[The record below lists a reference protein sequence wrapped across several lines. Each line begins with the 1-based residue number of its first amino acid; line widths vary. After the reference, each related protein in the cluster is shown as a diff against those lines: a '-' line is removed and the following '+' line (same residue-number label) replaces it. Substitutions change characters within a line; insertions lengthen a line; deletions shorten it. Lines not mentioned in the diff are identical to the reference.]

1 MRCGSSASKG
11 IIFYLLIGMF
21 LIALVKK
28 LMPEIQLTVTVF
40 SMQQI
45 ILKNGMASAF
55 SLEQLLLVFW
65 QIKNDTLTGDF
76 GFVGSKNG
84 FTTGKSLKV
93 KAIFRTYKSNANT
106 SYLNTKLIKT
116 VTVNV
121 LKSDGNR
128 KYSYEMA
135 NVVKDSGEGRCFL

>member
-1 MRCGSSASKG
+1 M
-11 IIFYLLIGMF
+11 
-21 LIALVKK
+21 AL
-28 LMPEIQLTVTVF
+28 
-40 SMQQI
+40 
-45 ILKNGMASAF
+45 AF
-55 SLEQLLLVFW
+55 PLEQLLLVFW

-106 SYLNTKLIKT
+106 TDLCVKLLKT

-121 LKSDGNR
+121 LESKYNR
-128 KYSYEMA
+128 KVSDEMA